1 MYYKSGGL
9 VLILITLHYANIYA
23 IDRLELTKI
32 TTNYKNISASPT
44 LKSIQLYSNSNDLF
58 VEFKPIVGDSV
69 NYKYQLKNY
78 EMDWT
83 ETSYPTIRYMNLPKG
98 NYQLFVTARKN
109 TKELANYNLDIIVQ
123 NSISEHW
130 WFYPMLAFYG
140 ILLIGGG
147 IYLFFLYNF
156 RQKMKVQKLRNKI
169 AADLHDEVGS
179 TLNSIG
185 ISTKIIQKKVGGL
198 APELQPILSQMETD
212 SDETI
217 NMIRDTVWA
226 LNPEN
231 DSLDILIEKTHNFA
245 RQILG
250 NKEINMIFENKIVKN
265 KSVKLNIDNQKNF
278 FLIAKEAINNIAKHS
293 EATEAK
299 MTYKME
305 GGMIHFE
312 ISDNG
317 KGYILDEKFEG
328 NGLKNFQKRAK
339 ESYMDLKIETRPQMG
354 TKIKLLVPII

>member
-1 MYYKSGGL
+1 MYYKSGSLGI
-9 VLILITLHYANIYA
+9 ILLFFLTANIYA
-23 IDRLELTKI
+23 IEKLELLKI
-32 TTNYKNISASPT
+32 TANYKNIALNPSP
-44 LKSIQLYSNSNDLF
+44 KAIQLYSNSNDFF
-58 VEFKPIVGDSV
+58 VEFKPLIGDSV
-69 NYKYQLKNY
+69 SYKYQLTNY
-78 EMDWT
+78 ELDWT
-83 ETSYPTIRYMNLPKG
+83 ETNFPTIRYMNLPKG
-98 NYQLFVTARKN
+98 NYQLFVIARQN
-109 TKELANYNLDIIVQ
+109 SKEIAHYYLDIVVEK
-123 NSISEHW
+123 SISEQV

-140 ILLIGGG
+140 VLLIGGG

-185 ISTKIIQKKVGGL
+185 ISTKIIQKKVKDF
-198 APELQPILSQMETD
+198 APELQTILSQMETD

-217 NMIRDTVWA
+217 SMIRDTVWA

-250 NKEINMIFENKIVKN
+250 NKEISLFFENKIVKN
-265 KSVKLNIDNQKNF
+265 KTIKLNIDNQKNF

-293 EATEAK
+293 EATETK

-312 ISDNG
+312 ITDNG
-317 KGYILDEKFEG
+317 KGYDISKNFEG

-339 ESYMDLKIETRPQMG
+339 ESYMDLKIETQPQMG
-354 TKIKLLVPII
+354 TKIKLKVPII